1 MRKLMLGLVCA
12 ASVSCGYVASFEPSS
27 MAQMRQNLHKAEV
40 QRLMGPPASTGMTDA
55 GEESWEYR
63 EHRWSFTQGQR
74 ELVAVYQLR
83 FRNDFLVSWE
93 KTEGAQFRPAVDRGT
108 TVVVQNQPDQS
119 D

>member
-12 ASVSCGYVASFEPSS
+12 ASLSCAYVGSIEPSS
-27 MAQMRQNLHKAEV
+27 MMQMSQNMHKAEV
-40 QRLMGPPASTGMTDA
+40 QRLMGQPASTGMTDT

-74 ELVAVYQLR
+74 ELVAVYELR

-93 KTEGAQFRPAVDRGT
+93 KVEGAQFRPAVDRGT
-108 TVVVQNQPDQS
+108 TVVFQNDQNE
-119 D
+119 